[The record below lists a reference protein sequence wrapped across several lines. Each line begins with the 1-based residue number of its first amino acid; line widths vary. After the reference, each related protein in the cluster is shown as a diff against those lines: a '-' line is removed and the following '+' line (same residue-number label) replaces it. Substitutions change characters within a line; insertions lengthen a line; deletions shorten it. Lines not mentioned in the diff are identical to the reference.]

1 MLAILFLAFYTKIAM
16 GVLEEM
22 LLSNGLI
29 YRSSDGTSAR
39 IEGSLVSNSLVV
51 VQGGRVTHRVE
62 RASNGVDLV
71 VVNTSTNHVD
81 MRIAA

>member
-1 MLAILFLAFYTKIAM
+1 M

-22 LLSNGLI
+22 LVRNGLI
-29 YRSSDGTSAR
+29 YRSPDGSTAH

-62 RASNGVDLV
+62 RASNGVDLI
-71 VVNTSTNHVD
+71 VVNTSTNRVD
-81 MRIAA
+81 MRLAA